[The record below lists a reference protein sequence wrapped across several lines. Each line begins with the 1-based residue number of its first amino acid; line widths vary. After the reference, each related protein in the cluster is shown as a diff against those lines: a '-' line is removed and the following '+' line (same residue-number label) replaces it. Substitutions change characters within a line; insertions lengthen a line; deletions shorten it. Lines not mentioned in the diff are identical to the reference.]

1 MLWVCYTHSVMTKN
15 LLRFGFENAK
25 LKGIW
30 HFSLPSGYTCPG
42 AGGCLTYAIKETGK
56 IKDGPNQNYRC
67 YAAMDEAR
75 YPSVRRQRWHNF
87 DLLNATKTVTRMVN
101 LICKSLPE
109 AIKTVGG
116 IMRVHIGGDFK
127 TLNYMK
133 AWLLVARKYPR
144 SQFYAYTK
152 SLKWLKVCQ
161 DNNLIPDNFSFTQSW
176 DGKYDDMIDGIGEK
190 SARVFV
196 DPDELK
202 ASGLEHDH
210 DDSHAIHNK
219 RGQDFALHIH
229 GSQPKGSKASA
240 GLKKFDKAGVKGYTN
255 KSKCT

>member
-1 MLWVCYTHSVMTKN
+1 MLLVWYTYCVMTKD

-42 AGGCLTYAIKETGK
+42 ASDCLTYAIKETGK
-56 IKDGPNQNYRC
+56 IKDGPDQEYRC

-75 YPSVRRQRWHNF
+75 YPSVRKQRWHNF
-87 DLLNATKTVTRMVN
+87 NLLNATKTIKSMVD
-101 LICKSLPE
+101 LICGSLPE

-127 TLNYMK
+127 SLNYMK
-133 AWLLVARKYPR
+133 AWLLVAAKYPR
-144 SQFYAYTK
+144 SKFYAYTK
-152 SLKWLKVCQ
+152 SLKWLKQCQ
-161 DNNLIPDNFSFTQSW
+161 DENLIPENFSFTQSW
-176 DGKYDDMIDGIGEK
+176 GGKFDEMIESIGEK
-190 SARVFV
+190 SARVFF

-202 ASGLEHDH
+202 ESGLEHDH

-219 RGQDFALHIH
+219 RGEDFALHIH
-229 GSQPKGSKASA
+229 GSQPKGSEAA
-240 GLKKFDKAGVKGYTN
+240 AALKKFDKAGIKGYTH
-255 KSKCT
+255 KS

>member
-1 MLWVCYTHSVMTKN
+1 MTKD

-42 AGGCLTYAIKETGK
+42 ASDCLTYAIKETGK
-56 IKDGPNQNYRC
+56 IKDGPDQEYRC

-75 YPSVRRQRWHNF
+75 YPSVRKQRWHNF
-87 DLLNATKTVTRMVN
+87 NLLNATKTIKSMVD
-101 LICKSLPE
+101 LICGSLPE

-127 TLNYMK
+127 SLNYMK
-133 AWLLVARKYPR
+133 AWLLVAAKYPR
-144 SQFYAYTK
+144 SKFYAYTK
-152 SLKWLKVCQ
+152 SLKWLKQCQ
-161 DNNLIPDNFSFTQSW
+161 DENLIPENFSFTQSW
-176 DGKYDDMIDGIGEK
+176 GGKFDEMSESIGEK
-190 SARVFV
+190 SARVFF

-202 ASGLEHDH
+202 ESGLEHDH

-219 RGQDFALHIH
+219 RGEDFALHIH
-229 GSQPKGSKASA
+229 GSQPKGSEAA
-240 GLKKFDKAGVKGYTN
+240 AALKKFDKAGIKGYTH
-255 KSKCT
+255 KS